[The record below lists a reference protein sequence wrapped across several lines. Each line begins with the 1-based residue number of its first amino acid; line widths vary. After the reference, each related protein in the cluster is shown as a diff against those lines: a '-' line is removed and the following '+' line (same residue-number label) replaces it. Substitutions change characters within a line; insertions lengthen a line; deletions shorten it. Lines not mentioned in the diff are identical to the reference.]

1 MNMFLQQGQGG
12 HAAMAGDFIIRNDGN
27 VNQRESAAVE
37 FACQRRIFKLIQ
49 PPGGVRIR
57 AAFTRIEQHGYHQWQ
72 LLMARLKVALHG
84 SHRITHQAKSHVFIG

>member
-1 MNMFLQQGQGG
+1 
-12 HAAMAGDFIIRNDGN
+12 MAGDFIIRNDGN

-37 FACQRRIFKLIQ
+37 FSCQRRIIKLIQ

-72 LLMARLKVALHG
+72 LLYGPPQGGAAWQPPHNASGEKPCVYRVKTGA
-84 SHRITHQAKSHVFIG
+84 Q